1 MGLRSAV
8 LALGCALAVSCG
20 GLQSSSPPATPPPT
34 GALTV
39 WKDFP
44 VTRNP
49 RPIILLENV
58 TPGQGFSS
66 GDGKLAFVCGKFAA
80 SAPLPTTSPPR
91 ARVTWADGT
100 YETFTGV
107 SANDAFIAMG
117 ANVRGKSTDCTT
129 VPPLS
134 VTQTRFGS
142 ETYETDRG
150 PAQIT
155 SWLFTAPG
163 AWREIAYPALPS
175 SAIWGG
181 GWSDWSGDSA
191 SISADGLSLT
201 FGFTGAKAGNG
212 PCEANYR
219 GVVAESVT
227 AVAVAPQELS
237 NPNQPAGGACTAE
250 GYPRRVTV
258 SLNTPLGGRVV
269 VDRRSAVLA
278 VCREGV
284 AC

>member
-34 GALTV
+34 GALTA

-44 VTRNP
+44 VNRNP
-49 RPIILLENV
+49 RPIILLEDV
-58 TPGQGFSS
+58 TPGLGFSS
-66 GDGKLAFVCGKFAA
+66 GDGKLAFNCGKFAS

-100 YETFTGV
+100 YETFTAV

-142 ETYETDRG
+142 ETYQTDRG
-150 PAQIT
+150 QRR
-155 SWLFTAPG
+155 SRPG
-163 AWREIAYPALPS
+163 S
-175 SAIWGG
+175 SPRRARGGRSRTRRFRHPRSGEAAGAIG
-181 GWSDWSGDSA
+181 
-191 SISADGLSLT
+191 
-201 FGFTGAKAGNG
+201 
-212 PCEANYR
+212 R
-219 GVVAESVT
+219 VT
-227 AVAVAPQELS
+227 ARASVPM
-237 NPNQPAGGACTAE
+237 
-250 GYPRRVTV
+250 
-258 SLNTPLGGRVV
+258 
-269 VDRRSAVLA
+269 D
-278 VCREGV
+278 CR
-284 AC
+284 